1 MRTQADTYS
10 ATVPAGEPA
19 PVIPSLASFYDWSR
33 DISWLLI
40 RLTAGGILLV
50 HGIIKIIGPGAAGV
64 AGLFAHLG
72 IEPAILFAW
81 IVVLNETIG
90 AVCIILGLFTRFF
103 AASIAIELAVVTLLV
118 SYPHGFAFSAQG
130 GGYEYPLMWGLLVF
144 AIALR
149 GGGPYSVDRAIGKEL

>member
-1 MRTQADTYS
+1 MSTQTNKHAAIAS
-10 ATVPAGEPA
+10 AYEPE
-19 PVIPSLASFYDWSR
+19 PVIPALAFFYSWSR
-33 DISWLLI
+33 DSSWLLI

-64 AGLFAHLG
+64 AGGFARLG
-72 IEPAILFAW
+72 VEPAILFAW

-90 AVCIILGLFTRFF
+90 AICIMLGLFTRFF
-103 AASIAIELAVVTLLV
+103 AASIAIELAVITVLV